1 MADTPQIHTHLNRHP
16 PTAPVPVTYS
26 YLTPNLQGLT
36 SYLSTP
42 APTTTPN
49 QHTSEIAVF
58 ASASEG
64 FSQKNINCTIAE
76 SLGRFRPVVE
86 RAREEGIRVRGYVS
100 MIIEC
105 PYDGPTPPA
114 KVADVV
120 EALLKMGCYEVSL
133 GDTNGVGTPGKFSLF
148 CVGDGGMGANVR
160 WVE

>member
-1 MADTPQIHTHLNRHP
+1 
-16 PTAPVPVTYS
+16 
-26 YLTPNLQGLT
+26 
-36 SYLSTP
+36 
-42 APTTTPN
+42 
-49 QHTSEIAVF
+49 
-58 ASASEG
+58 
-64 FSQKNINCTIAE
+64 
-76 SLGRFRPVVE
+76 
-86 RAREEGIRVRGYVS
+86 

-148 CVGDGGMGANVR
+148 CVGDGGMGANVS